1 MNLKT
6 ILIFITIIILISPV
20 SADFWQKPIIA
31 KPCSNTDGSGFVPGH
46 ADPSYI
52 VDGDITTYIQSN
64 SSSAGNYVYC
74 YFEFPEI
81 RKMKTNGFY
90 FGGAVR
96 TDSMNNQIEMS
107 STNNSDWSGL
117 VIRSGLTI
125 KTTDAPASYPG
136 WYNRS
141 HPTTAVPTEKY
152 IAIGHNMG
160 IAKPLRI
167 YEEVFEFY
175 GTSDYLPIVNFTGDP
190 INGPAPMVTTFTA
203 INITNTT
210 GLSWSFGDG
219 NITSSTINPISHLYQ
234 NRGTYTVR
242 LDYFNDSGVAGYVQ
256 KNNYITVGAP
266 NATKTKWFQ
275 TIDGTNGNI
284 VLNSS
289 IQLNDVEN
297 SSWVNATG
305 LINDGMSSITTLEG
319 HTINAYAQSLG
330 YSDADDLGILN
341 DGQPQYIMMWPTFA
355 KNVSEG
361 NVSLYVTVKDKD
373 TKANIVGAGVTASL
387 ASGSMSTTTNEAGIA
402 YFIVKNSSMVLIT
415 AQAIGQGYQTA
426 TTTINTG
433 MASGGSASAAATILL
448 GKNTVIPTFTT
459 AVTTLPGGGTPTP
472 VITILPGCEDTISAA
487 GQEKC
492 RAAQSNQGLSFLS
505 GNLLGLIQ
513 ICFVVT
519 ILYLLGIKLGK

>member
-1 MNLKT
+1 MIKK
-6 ILIFITIIILISPV
+6 ILCLLVLLCLSIVPV
-20 SADFWQKPIIA
+20 NAETVLEYTWPNGNPSAIA
-31 KPCSNTDGSGFVPGH
+31 PANSGPFLMT
-46 ADPSYI
+46 PSYTNGTEAGALFCSGTTPQVRGYQRFVYTGAWYNEGLGEAI
-52 VDGDITTYIQSN
+52 NGSRSYSSITSKTPYSWDTSGTVTFVTERLTCQD
-64 SSSAGNYVYC
+64 AGNNNWRIWDFASVPRSDRM
-74 YFEFPEI
+74 FNFTSAPDFVGSPLTGSAPLSVSFSVSNLTN
-81 RKMKTNGFY
+81 KT
-90 FGGAVR
+90 
-96 TDSMNNQIEMS
+96 
-107 STNNSDWSGL
+107 GL
-117 VIRSGLTI
+117 V
-125 KTTDAPASYPG
+125 
-136 WYNRS
+136 
-141 HPTTAVPTEKY
+141 
-152 IAIGHNMG
+152 
-160 IAKPLRI
+160 
-167 YEEVFEFY
+167 
-175 GTSDYLPIVNFTGDP
+175 
-190 INGPAPMVTTFTA
+190 
-203 INITNTT
+203 
-210 GLSWSFGDG
+210 WSFGDG
-219 NITSSTINPISHLYQ
+219 NITTATGTPIGHIYQ
-234 NRGTYTVR
+234 NQGTYSVR
-242 LDYFNDSGVAGYVQ
+242 LDYMNGSAPAYIQ

-289 IQLNDVEN
+289 IQLQDIEN

-305 LINDGMSSITTLEG
+305 LTADGMSSITTLEG
-319 HTINAYAQSLG
+319 HHINAYAQALG
-330 YSDADDLGILN
+330 YSDSDDLNILN
-341 DGQPQYIMMWPTFA
+341 DGTPSYIMMWPTFA
-355 KNVSEG
+355 KNVSTG

-402 YFIVKNSSMVLIT
+402 YFVVKNSSMVLIT

-433 MASGGSASAAATILL
+433 TASGGSASAAATILL

-459 AVTTLPGGGTPTP
+459 SVTTLPGGGTPTP
-472 VITILPGCEDTISAA
+472 ITTILPGCEDQISAA

>member
-1 MNLKT
+1 MKQLLYLVASLIVIAAIIPAASAAGTYQFVPSLPSPSVTMNLNT
-6 ILIFITIIILISPV
+6 QYTLSNFN
-20 SADFWQKPIIA
+20 SAAEYDAFCTALVPGSTRLNSWGYKYTGGYFNSTGNA
-31 KPCSNTDGSGFVPGH
+31 VNLTGGSSFCGNTYPCSNTF
-46 ADPSYI
+46 
-52 VDGDITTYIQSN
+52 N
-64 SSSAGNYVYC
+64 SSTITAAGFDVSCVGGGYEYHTW
-74 YFEFPEI
+74 
-81 RKMKTNGFY
+81 MKTHNRIDQMG
-90 FGGAVR
+90 
-96 TDSMNNQIEMS
+96 
-107 STNNSDWSGL
+107 
-117 VIRSGLTI
+117 TI
-125 KTTDAPASYPG
+125 
-136 WYNRS
+136 
-141 HPTTAVPTEKY
+141 
-152 IAIGHNMG
+152 
-160 IAKPLRI
+160 
-167 YEEVFEFY
+167 
-175 GTSDYLPIVNFTGDP
+175 IVNFTGSP
-190 INGPAPMVTTFTA
+190 LTGSAPLSVLFTA
-203 INITNTT
+203 VNLTNTT
-210 GLSWSFGDG
+210 GSSWSFGDG
-219 NITSSTINPISHLYQ
+219 NITTSSLTALTHFYQ
-234 NRGTYTVR
+234 NPGTYTVR
-242 LDYFNDSGVAGYVQ
+242 LDYYNNSGIAGYVQ

-266 NATKTKWFQ
+266 NATKTKYFQ

-289 IQLNDVEN
+289 IQLKDIEN

-305 LINDGMSSITTLEG
+305 LTADGMSSITTLLG

-341 DGQPQYIMMWPTFA
+341 DGQPAYIMMWPTFA

-433 MASGGSASAAATILL
+433 TASGGSASAAATILL

-459 AVTTLPGGGTPTP
+459 SVTTLPGGGTPAP